1 MEDDNYQY
9 TEEDVEIA
17 LRFLRINFP
26 RYATPENAV
35 RVLIFC
41 KEKATNIENL
51 SSEAVENYLL
61 DKEDN

>member
-17 LRFLRINFP
+17 LRFLRIHCP

-41 KEKATNIENL
+41 KEKATNIKNL